1 VAIGNQPNQA
11 QLNSQAAALAGQF
24 RSNAQQALALQSY
37 VVGLGNA
44 GLVAL
49 GFTSADGTA
58 LTNCVNYM
66 ATLAQVYQGSA
77 TQPTLFN
84 FQNALVTLTGP
95 Y

>member
-1 VAIGNQPNQA
+1 MAIGSQPNEA
-11 QLNSQAAALAGQF
+11 QLNSQAAAIAGQF
-24 RSNAQQALALQSY
+24 RTNAQQALALQGY
-37 VVGLGNA
+37 VIGLGQA

-49 GFTSADGTA
+49 GFAPADGTA
-58 LTNCVNYM
+58 LTTSVNYM

-84 FQNALVTLTGP
+84 FQNALITLTGP